1 MRPVFVFGS
10 NKAGRHGAGAA
21 LEAKESYGA
30 KYGVGEGKT
39 GNAYAIPTKDENLK
53 VLSLQEIANSVYTF
67 LEYAENHPDLTF
79 NVTEVG
85 CGLAGYSPEEIAPLF
100 WGAPDNCI
108 FSSRWRRILDKL
120 GCGEEEE

>member
-67 LEYAENHPDLTF
+67 LEYAENHPYLTF

-108 FSSRWRRILDKL
+108 FSSRWRRILDEL
-120 GCGEEEE
+120 GCSEEEE